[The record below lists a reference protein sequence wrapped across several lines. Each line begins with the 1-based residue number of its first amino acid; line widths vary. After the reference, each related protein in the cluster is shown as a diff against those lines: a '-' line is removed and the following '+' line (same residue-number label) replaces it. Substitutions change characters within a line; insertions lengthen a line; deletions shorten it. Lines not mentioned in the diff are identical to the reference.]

1 MMMNSLTVNIPFLPN
16 PLLKSSSR
24 PKWWGLL
31 SRAKQEDQIKAE
43 SAIAESFVQEFGPK
57 NVGGRASL
65 GMPWDCATLSIKVY
79 VATSHVRD
87 LDNYISMCKGFIDA
101 ARGKIVTDDHSQVLQ
116 KLDLQIIKDKALS
129 PLTQMIFTRCKHAAL

>member
-1 MMMNSLTVNIPFLPN
+1 MNTSWTVNIPFLPN

-24 PKWWGLL
+24 PQWWGLL
-31 SRAKQEDQIKAE
+31 SKAKQEDQLKAE
-43 SAIAESFVQEFGPK
+43 SAIAESFVQAFGSK

-65 GMPWDCATLSIKVY
+65 GMPWNCATLSIKVY

-101 ARGKIVTDDHSQVLQ
+101 ARGKIVTDDHSQVIQ

-129 PLTQMIFTRCKHAAL
+129 PLTQMIFTRCENAAI